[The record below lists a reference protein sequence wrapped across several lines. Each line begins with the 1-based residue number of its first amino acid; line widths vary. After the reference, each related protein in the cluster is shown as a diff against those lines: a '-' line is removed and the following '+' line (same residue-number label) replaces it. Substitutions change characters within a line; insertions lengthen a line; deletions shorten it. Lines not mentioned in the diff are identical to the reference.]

1 MKKKNGR
8 EQHKNLPEDKKCLLI
23 MEKTWI
29 KKKHLIKIIRNS
41 FFFLNNNLGSFFNK
55 EDKDVLEKEFWS
67 YKFTSER

>member
-1 MKKKNGR
+1 MKRKYGR
-8 EQHKNLPEDKKCLLI
+8 EQYKNLPEDKKCLLI

-41 FFFLNNNLGSFFNK
+41 FFFFNNNLGSFFKK

>member
-1 MKKKNGR
+1 MKKKYGR
-8 EQHKNLPEDKKCLLI
+8 EQYKNLPEDKKWQMI
-23 MEKTWI
+23 IEKKWN

>member
-1 MKKKNGR
+1 MKKKYGR
-8 EQHKNLPEDKKCLLI
+8 EQYKNLPEDKKCLLI

-41 FFFLNNNLGSFFNK
+41 FFLNNNLGSFFKK

>member
-1 MKKKNGR
+1 MKRKYGR
-8 EQHKNLPEDKKCLLI
+8 EQYKNLPEDKKCLLI

-41 FFFLNNNLGSFFNK
+41 FFFLNKNLGSFFNK

>member
-1 MKKKNGR
+1 MKKKYGR
-8 EQHKNLPEDKKCLLI
+8 EQYKNLPEDEKCLLI

>member
-1 MKKKNGR
+1 MNKKYGC
-8 EQHKNLPEDKKCLLI
+8 EQYKNLPEDKKCLLI

-29 KKKHLIKIIRNS
+29 KKKHLMKIIRNS